1 MLRLCIHTGDHPPI
15 KQQPYRMPV
24 VRRENVS
31 QLIDDMEAQ
40 GVVQPSVS
48 QWASPIVLKDG
59 NLRFCVD
66 YRRLNVVTTKERFF
80 STLDLTSGYWQ
91 LKLDARSKS
100 AFTTF
105 EGYEFVRMPFGLC
118 NAPATFQRLMQ
129 QVLTGL
135 ERKSCFVYMDDILVA
150 SKTFA
155 EHLHHLREVFTG
167 LRASRLCLKPRKC
180 QLLHENVPFLG
191 YVVSKEGITPDLNKI
206 EKVRNYPHPVDV
218 TSVRCFL
225 GLASYY

>member
-1 MLRLCIHTGDHPPI
+1 M
-15 KQQPYRMPV
+15 
-24 VRRENVS
+24 
-31 QLIDDMEAQ
+31 
-40 GVVQPSVS
+40 
-48 QWASPIVLKDG
+48 
-59 NLRFCVD
+59 
-66 YRRLNVVTTKERFF
+66 
-80 STLDLTSGYWQ
+80 
-91 LKLDARSKS
+91 
-100 AFTTF
+100 
-105 EGYEFVRMPFGLC
+105 
-118 NAPATFQRLMQ
+118 

-225 GLASYY
+225 GLASTIDILFPTLQQLLELSTLLLMLPTLSISMREIMVFQN